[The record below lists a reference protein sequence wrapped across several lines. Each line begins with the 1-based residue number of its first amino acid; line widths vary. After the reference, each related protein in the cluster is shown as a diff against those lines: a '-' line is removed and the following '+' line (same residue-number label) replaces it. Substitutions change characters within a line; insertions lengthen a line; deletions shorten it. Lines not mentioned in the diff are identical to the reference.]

1 VNELNFAKEIA
12 KKLRTENILKY
23 VSQEDCLKEINN
35 IIKAYDEPFSDPSQ
49 IPTFILC
56 KFVKKKITVALS
68 GEGAD
73 ELFGGYPRYKN
84 ISSYWK
90 KTRNIPDFFKSL
102 SSKLSLLVGSSDYS
116 LLRSIGKK
124 MRKISHKD
132 IESIYNDEMSRW
144 RPDEK
149 MYNSKLL
156 KNTLFDIRF
165 DNKWAEYSHLR
176 YLMIKDILTYLP
188 SNLLV
193 KTDRASMSNS
203 LEIRSPY
210 LDDEIVNFAWS
221 LPDEYIYK
229 NEEKVI
235 LKSILRE
242 KFSEKLVFRKKQG
255 FEPPLYKWLT
265 GNLNEWARDLM
276 HSDDA
281 FLNKKK
287 CIKLMERLE
296 KGENKLTYKIWTII
310 MFKAWKNFHFSK

>member
-1 VNELNFAKEIA
+1 
-12 KKLRTENILKY
+12 
-23 VSQEDCLKEINN
+23 
-35 IIKAYDEPFSDPSQ
+35 
-49 IPTFILC
+49 
-56 KFVKKKITVALS
+56 
-68 GEGAD
+68 
-73 ELFGGYPRYKN
+73 
-84 ISSYWK
+84 
-90 KTRNIPDFFKSL
+90 
-102 SSKLSLLVGSSDYS
+102 
-116 LLRSIGKK
+116 
-124 MRKISHKD
+124 
-132 IESIYNDEMSRW
+132 
-144 RPDEK
+144 
-149 MYNSKLL
+149 
-156 KNTLFDIRF
+156 
-165 DNKWAEYSHLR
+165 
-176 YLMIKDILTYLP
+176 MIKDILTYLP

-229 NEEKVI
+229 NEDKVI